1 MHRTVI
7 EVILDLARL
16 AKGARQSSLELH
28 GADPERIALA
38 AKLAVHVPA
47 AWHPYGEALQA
58 LQVPGA
64 PLAGW
69 LSAELVLP
77 GDHVVTWTVHRLEQ
91 PPGWTE
97 EVSSGESARLAAG
110 YVLADLYRQA
120 LVACAGG
127 EPGFVDYARKAS

>member
-16 AKGARQSSLELH
+16 AKGARVSSIELH
-28 GADPERIALA
+28 QADPERVALA

-47 AWHPYGEALQA
+47 AWHPYGEALQE
-58 LQVPGA
+58 PGA
-64 PLAGW
+64 PLTGW

-97 EVSSGESARLAAG
+97 QVDSCENARLAAG

-120 LVACAGG
+120 LVAGAGG
-127 EPGFVDYARKAS
+127 EPWFVDYARKAS

>member
-1 MHRTVI
+1 MSHRTVI

-16 AKGARQSSLELH
+16 AKGARVSSIELH
-28 GADPERIALA
+28 QADPERVALA

-47 AWHPYGEALQA
+47 AWHPYGEALQ
-58 LQVPGA
+58 VPGA
-64 PLAGW
+64 LTGW

-91 PPGWTE
+91 PPGWTA
-97 EVSSGESARLAAG
+97 VPDSTSSGRLAAG